1 MDLTASNLLITPP
14 LTHYV
19 KTQKYTIASFLTP
32 NSFPE
37 LVRNDYKEMSIYG
50 IKLYGCFETE
60 EEQFKYCDKLQKIEK
75 NHDIVPFD
83 IRSIYEFDVNKND
96 DEYKN
101 TKIIYREEKLNNVLN
116 SDFSNKVFEEKKEE
130 VENTIDV
137 ENMDEF
143 EFEKFNNTKKFFN
156 FSINKQVFGCVVFF
170 DDSMLKKFPHLIKG
184 KKIPLFIVLGYFEK
198 ISDVQ
203 KFVYSQRNEFPL
215 IFTFEVGK
223 WCAFDVNLK
232 NNINSKTQVEKIQKL
247 NSYMEEYLN
256 SLNKETDVEKDRKQ
270 EQLTGSNIVS
280 GQYDFL
286 DEQDKMNKQKM
297 NSSNSKRETPEE
309 KLNRELKE
317 TQEEQQNLVNMTE
330 AEFDEN
336 LMMLENINKI
346 LKS

>member
-37 LVRNDYKEMSIYG
+37 LVRNEYKDMDVYG

-60 EEQFKYCDKLQKIEK
+60 EEQLKYCDKLQKIEK
-75 NHDIVPFD
+75 NHDILPFD
-83 IRSIYEFDVNKND
+83 IRGMYEFDVNKND
-96 DEYKN
+96 DVYKN

-116 SDFSNKVFEEKKEE
+116 NEFTNKVFEEKKEE

-137 ENMDEF
+137 EKLDDSEF
-143 EFEKFNNTKKFFN
+143 DKFNNTKKYFN

-170 DDSMLKKFPHLIKG
+170 DDVMLKNHPHLIKD
-184 KKIPLFIVLGYFEK
+184 KKIPLFLVLGYFEK
-198 ISDVQ
+198 ITDVQ

-223 WCAFDVNLK
+223 WCAFDVNLR
-232 NNINSKTQVEKIQKL
+232 NNINSKAQVERTQKL
-247 NSYMEEYLN
+247 NYYMEEYLN
-256 SLNKETDVEKDRKQ
+256 SLNKETDIEKERKQ
-270 EQLTGSNIVS
+270 EQLQGSNIVS

-286 DEQDKMNKQKM
+286 DEQDKSKQNKTM
-297 NSSNSKRETPEE
+297 SSKRETEEE
-309 KLNRELKE
+309 KLTRELKE
-317 TQEEQQNLVNMTE
+317 SRETQDTLVNMSE
-330 AEFDEN
+330 EEFDEN